1 MKYKKLSLLVAVMLV
16 LSLFLVTGF
25 TTKRQNTHTVY
36 RVYLKG
42 KSLGIIKSKD
52 SLEKYIN
59 KKQAEIKE
67 KYNVK
72 KVYVPSELDIV
83 KEITYDDDLTSVE
96 KIYNKIKDIS
106 PFTISGYAVKI
117 KGVDSKDSAGKTIKG
132 KNQTIYVLDKKVFS
146 NSVNNIVKSFI
157 PEDEYN
163 AFVND
168 TQKEIED
175 VGKIIEK
182 IYIENTITIRKQK
195 VPVDKKIYQ
204 EEKELS
210 KYLLFGTTEDQQK
223 YTVKAGD
230 TIEDVAFDNKMST
243 EEFLISNPSISNAK
257 SLLYAGQEVTLGI
270 LKPQFNVVEKD
281 YVVIQEE
288 KKYTTETKYDDS
300 KYLGYTEIQQKG
312 SNGLNRV
319 TQIITK
325 VNGATTNITPAGTEV
340 IKEPINEIIIKG
352 GKKSMYNGYGSVL
365 PTKGEWG
372 WPASCASISSPFGYR
387 WGILH
392 DGVDI
397 AGCGYGSN
405 VFAAMDGTVVE
416 SKRTYGSFAGGYGTN
431 GEYITIDH
439 HNGYYTMY
447 AHLCPGCRYVK
458 VGDTVSKGQII
469 AGMGQTGWA
478 TGVHLHFSIWRGFPY
493 YPGSRALNPMA
504 YY

>member
-132 KNQTIYVLDKKVFS
+132 KNQTIYILDKKVFS

-340 IKEPINEIIIKG
+340 IKETINEIIIKG

-372 WPASCASISSPFGYR
+372 WPASCASISSPSCKIPQR
-387 WGILH
+387 
-392 DGVDI
+392 
-397 AGCGYGSN
+397 
-405 VFAAMDGTVVE
+405 
-416 SKRTYGSFAGGYGTN
+416 
-431 GEYITIDH
+431 
-439 HNGYYTMY
+439 
-447 AHLCPGCRYVK
+447 
-458 VGDTVSKGQII
+458 
-469 AGMGQTGWA
+469 
-478 TGVHLHFSIWRGFPY
+478 
-493 YPGSRALNPMA
+493 
-504 YY
+504 